1 MKHCMSVCVLTY
13 DFRLPVTTDLSMF
26 LHNKLMWYLYCMW
39 WYFLVEYLRGFEA
52 VAETSFVATDSHYHT
67 FEWQKY
73 GLRLHIPGGQVP
85 AEHTEYRV
93 DIKAGFTGQFN
104 IPDDLQL
111 VSCVYWLS
119 CPHKF
124 VKPVTLEIEHCALLQ
139 DLFQSSTVKFIVAR
153 CSQTEL
159 PYQFRVLDKGTFVP
173 RSSYGSIEVSQ
184 FSFFGIGIPK
194 RFQSL
199 RRYYCTHH
207 YIQKDVNQ
215 WDVDFIITT
224 GLEASLTV
232 SESFLF
238 ISASTSYTFIL
249 TLCGRQSRNDIPIL
263 T

>member
-1 MKHCMSVCVLTY
+1 M
-13 DFRLPVTTDLSMF
+13 
-26 LHNKLMWYLYCMW
+26 
-39 WYFLVEYLRGFEA
+39 
-52 VAETSFVATDSHYHT
+52 
-67 FEWQKY
+67 
-73 GLRLHIPGGQVP
+73 P

-119 CPHKF
+119 CRHKF
-124 VKPVTLEIEHCALLQ
+124 VKPVTLEIEHCASLQ
-139 DLFQSSTVKFIVAR
+139 DPFQSSTVKFIVAR
-153 CSQTEL
+153 CSQAEL

-173 RSSYGSIEVSQ
+173 KSSYGSIEVSQ

-238 ISASTSYTFIL
+238 ISVQYLIYIYSDTVS
-249 TLCGRQSRNDIPIL
+249 RQSKNDIPIL
-263 T
+263 TQFLDLILRFSLKKT

>member
-1 MKHCMSVCVLTY
+1 M
-13 DFRLPVTTDLSMF
+13 
-26 LHNKLMWYLYCMW
+26 
-39 WYFLVEYLRGFEA
+39 
-52 VAETSFVATDSHYHT
+52 
-67 FEWQKY
+67 
-73 GLRLHIPGGQVP
+73 P

-153 CSQTEL
+153 CSQAEL

-173 RSSYGSIEVSQ
+173 KSSYGSIQVSQ

-232 SESFLF
+232 SEPFLF
-238 ISASTSYTFIL
+238 ISAQYL
-249 TLCGRQSRNDIPIL
+249 TYIYSDTVWQAIQKRYSNLDVISGPDFEVQFEEDIISLQIPGDGLQLNGWEIRPLVPPAVSPITNKL
-263 T
+263 VKMVYY